1 LIVTPIEINALF
13 DLPAFLD
20 RIEEAASRQ
29 QVLQL
34 LKELEPYCI
43 HMHPDECR
51 QVSVQVAERMS
62 SRMAQLQ

>member
-1 LIVTPIEINALF
+1 MNSVF

-20 RIEEAASRQ
+20 RIEVAASRQ

-34 LKELEPYCI
+34 LKELEPYC
-43 HMHPDECR
+43 MLMNPDECR
-51 QVSVQVAERMS
+51 QLSVEVAERMS

>member
-1 LIVTPIEINALF
+1 MNSVF

-20 RIEEAASRQ
+20 RIEVAASRQ

-34 LKELEPYCI
+34 LKELEQQCM
-43 HMHPDECR
+43 HMNPDECR
-51 QVSVQVAERMS
+51 QLSAPVAERMS

>member
-1 LIVTPIEINALF
+1 MNAVF

-20 RIEEAASRQ
+20 RIEVAASRQ

-34 LKELEPYCI
+34 LKELEPYCM

-51 QVSVQVAERMS
+51 RLSVEVAERMS

>member
-1 LIVTPIEINALF
+1 MNALF

-20 RIEEAASRQ
+20 RIEAAATRQ

-34 LKELEPYCI
+34 LKELEHLCM
-43 HMHPDECR
+43 HMNPDECR
-51 QVSVQVAERMS
+51 QLSAQVAERMS